1 MGSNENGVYVK
12 KNDRGMYN
20 CMYLI
25 MELCSN
31 GELFDIL
38 FNTGRFDEFTARF
51 YFRQLIEGLAACHSA
66 GISHRDMKP
75 ENVLF
80 DDAFNLKISDFGFS
94 IFSEGHD
101 GSGRLKTHLG
111 TEGYMAPEIHMRRP
125 YSGESVDLFA
135 CGIILF
141 IMYSQNPPFGKADP
155 NDPYYRL
162 LSNGDPRFW
171 QLHSRNKP
179 PNFYTE
185 EFKDLIQKMLAL
197 DPTARLSIEDIKQ
210 HPWYNGAMV
219 GNATIIQEIK
229 GRRDRIVQAAQRA
242 KEQRNRMGPG
252 RGVGIA
258 GGRAYRGDLSESE
271 GLSLS
276 FSVNNDDFVAQPPVA
291 VEGYKQK
298 YTQILTGL
306 LPQEVMTL
314 VSYVLAQADAE
325 VETDQENFQI
335 TANVITEEDEVSF
348 ELRLFQAPE
357 EMYLLDAKL
366 TQGNQFEMMRLFGDI
381 NERIQEAQSSDL

>member
-1 MGSNENGVYVK
+1 MSSHLDHYIVQQKLGKGATAKVKAVQDPNTGSIHAAKILKASSDVMANRFRQIASNEIQSLNAISHPNIVNLMGSNENGVYVK

-171 QLHSRNKP
+171 
-179 PNFYTE
+179 
-185 EFKDLIQKMLAL
+185 
-197 DPTARLSIEDIKQ
+197 
-210 HPWYNGAMV
+210 
-219 GNATIIQEIK
+219 
-229 GRRDRIVQAAQRA
+229 
-242 KEQRNRMGPG
+242 
-252 RGVGIA
+252 
-258 GGRAYRGDLSESE
+258 
-271 GLSLS
+271 
-276 FSVNNDDFVAQPPVA
+276 
-291 VEGYKQK
+291 
-298 YTQILTGL
+298 
-306 LPQEVMTL
+306 
-314 VSYVLAQADAE
+314 
-325 VETDQENFQI
+325 
-335 TANVITEEDEVSF
+335 
-348 ELRLFQAPE
+348 
-357 EMYLLDAKL
+357 
-366 TQGNQFEMMRLFGDI
+366 
-381 NERIQEAQSSDL
+381 